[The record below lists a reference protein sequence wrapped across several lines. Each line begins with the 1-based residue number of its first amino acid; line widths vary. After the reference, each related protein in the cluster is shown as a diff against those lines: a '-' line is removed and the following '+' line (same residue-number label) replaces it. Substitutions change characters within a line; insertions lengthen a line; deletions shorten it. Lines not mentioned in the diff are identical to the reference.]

1 MPLSTV
7 IVVLVTGVGV
17 RWRQAVP
24 HCGQRQLLD
33 TVYVRTVVESAKL
46 PVRASEQNV
55 FRCDF
60 GVSEMQAR
68 LLVAQLDLVVG
79 AASAVF
85 AGSDGSRLALYEI
98 HGCSRRSRT
107 DGRFLPTRNI
117 SQRKVATSRR
127 AEAHLGSVTRALL
140 MNSVAVLETP
150 SKRSHSKDKSHF
162 DMLRKV
168 CCLSSAPNGVYPDR
182 ST

>member
-107 DGRFLPTRNI
+107 DGRFL
-117 SQRKVATSRR
+117 
-127 AEAHLGSVTRALL
+127 GSVTRALL